1 MPNEG
6 DWVTDENIEQSLN
19 LHYVGITRAKEV
31 CYIMQ
36 GTERYREKYDDY
48 IDAIES
54 SFLDKEGLDK
64 LRINTKW

>member
-1 MPNEG
+1 
-6 DWVTDENIEQSLN
+6 
-19 LHYVGITRAKEV
+19 
-31 CYIMQ
+31 MQ